1 MKRKITISV
10 DNIRLDEDFN
20 IFYFDY
26 KVKIDGELK
35 YKGAYSDNFDGSRDE
50 MLEYLNDCYAY
61 DLILESL
68 SNGGLEESE

>member
-1 MKRKITISV
+1 MKRKIIISV

-35 YKGAYSDNFDGSRDE
+35 YIGVYSDNFDGNRDE
-50 MLEYLNDCYAY
+50 MLELLNDDYAY

-68 SNGGLEESE
+68 SNGGLEEVE

>member
-1 MKRKITISV
+1 MKRKIIINI

-35 YKGAYSDNFDGSRDE
+35 YKGTYSDNFDGNRDE
-50 MLEYLNDCYAY
+50 MLEYLNDNYAY
-61 DLILESL
+61 DLVLENL
-68 SNGGLEESE
+68 PNCGLEEVE

>member
-1 MKRKITISV
+1 MKRKIIISV
-10 DNIRLDEDFN
+10 DDVRLDEDFN

-35 YKGAYSDNFDGSRDE
+35 YEGTYSDNFDGNRDE
-50 MLEYLNDCYAY
+50 MLEDLNDYYGY

-68 SNGGLEESE
+68 SNGGLEDVD

>member
-1 MKRKITISV
+1 MKRKIIISI
-10 DNIRLDEDFN
+10 DNIILDEGFN

-35 YKGAYSDNFDGSRDE
+35 YKGTYSDNFDGSRDE
-50 MLEYLNDCYAY
+50 MLEILNDDYAY

-68 SNGGLEESE
+68 SNGGLEDVE

>member
-1 MKRKITISV
+1 MKRKITISIN
-10 DNIRLDEDFN
+10 NIRLDSDYN

-50 MLEYLNDCYAY
+50 VLEYLNDYYAY
-61 DLILESL
+61 DLILENL
-68 SNGGLEESE
+68 LNGGLEEI

>member
-1 MKRKITISV
+1 MKRKITISIN
-10 DNIRLDEDFN
+10 NIRLDSDYN

-35 YKGAYSDNFDGSRDE
+35 YKGAYSDNFDGNRDE
-50 MLEYLNDCYAY
+50 MLEYLNDYYAY

-68 SNGGLEESE
+68 SNGGLEDVD

>member
-1 MKRKITISV
+1 MKIKITISI

-26 KVKIDGELK
+26 KVKIDGVLK
-35 YKGAYSDNFDGSRDE
+35 YKGTYSDNFDGNRDD

-61 DLILESL
+61 DLILENL
-68 SNGGLEESE
+68 SNGGLEDVD

>member
-10 DNIRLDEDFN
+10 DNIRLDDEFN

-26 KVKIDGELK
+26 KVKINGELK
-35 YKGAYSDNFDGSRDE
+35 YKGTYSDNFDGGRDE
-50 MLEYLNDCYAY
+50 MLEYLNDYYAY

-68 SNGGLEESE
+68 PNGGLEEVE

>member
-1 MKRKITISV
+1 MKRKIIINI

-26 KVKIDGELK
+26 KVKIDGVLK
-35 YKGAYSDNFDGSRDE
+35 YKGLYSDNFDGNRDE
-50 MLEYLNDCYAY
+50 MLEYLNDYYAY

-68 SNGGLEESE
+68 PIGRLEEVE

>member
-1 MKRKITISV
+1 MKRKIIISV

-35 YKGAYSDNFDGSRDE
+35 YEGTYSDNFDGNRND

-68 SNGGLEESE
+68 PNGGLEEVE

>member
-1 MKRKITISV
+1 MKRKITINI
-10 DNIRLDEDFN
+10 DNIRLDSDYN

-35 YKGAYSDNFDGSRDE
+35 YKGTYSDNFNGSRDE

-61 DLILESL
+61 DLILENL
-68 SNGGLEESE
+68 PNGGLEEVE

>member
-26 KVKIDGELK
+26 KVKIDGVLK
-35 YKGAYSDNFDGSRDE
+35 YKGIYSDNFDGNRDE
-50 MLEYLNDCYAY
+50 MLEYLNDYYAY
-61 DLILESL
+61 DLVLENL
-68 SNGGLEESE
+68 PNGGLEEVE

>member
-26 KVKIDGELK
+26 KVKIDGETTHTRHF
-35 YKGAYSDNFDGSRDE
+35 SDVRFTKKEVN
-50 MLEYLNDCYAY
+50 
-61 DLILESL
+61 I
-68 SNGGLEESE
+68 

>member
-10 DNIRLDEDFN
+10 DNIILDKDFN

-35 YKGAYSDNFDGSRDE
+35 YKGVYSDNFDGGRDE
-50 MLEYLNDCYAY
+50 MLEDLNDYYAY
-61 DLILESL
+61 DLILENL
-68 SNGGLEESE
+68 PNGGLEEVQ

>member
-1 MKRKITISV
+1 MKRKIIISV

-35 YKGAYSDNFDGSRDE
+35 YRGVYSDNFDGGRDE
-50 MLEYLNDCYAY
+50 MLEDLNDYYAY
-61 DLILESL
+61 DLILENL
-68 SNGGLEESE
+68 TNCGLEEVE

>member
-1 MKRKITISV
+1 MKRKIIISV

-35 YKGAYSDNFDGSRDE
+35 YEGTYSDNFDGNRDE
-50 MLEYLNDCYAY
+50 MLEDLNDYYGY

-68 SNGGLEESE
+68 SNGGLEEVE

>member
-1 MKRKITISV
+1 MKRKIIISV

-35 YKGAYSDNFDGSRDE
+35 YEGTYSDNFDGSRDE
-50 MLEYLNDCYAY
+50 ILEDLNDYYAY

-68 SNGGLEESE
+68 SNGGLEEVE

>member
-26 KVKIDGELK
+26 KVKIDGVLK
-35 YKGAYSDNFDGSRDE
+35 YKGTYSDNFDGSRDE
-50 MLEYLNDCYAY
+50 MLEDLNNYYAY
-61 DLILESL
+61 DLVLENL
-68 SNGGLEESE
+68 PNGGLEEVE